1 MSHFSVAVFNSFFA
15 SVYSWVC
22 PRFRFLPSFLFR
34 FVFYF
39 CHHLPFLLFRRLFHS
54 ALFVFLTLSS
64 LLVPCLILS
73 SFIHPF
79 FGSVLSSFRYFPLP
93 LFSWKLSSFVSFV
106 RCLFWTVAFFLLF
119 NPPSPSGVKR
129 PGPEAGHS
137 YPSRVEVTCVG
148 SVPSF
153 LHAFVALVPRSCSSN
168 ASFSLSLHH
177 LRCVVRILMVSQ
189 NTIDNYTRTP
199 SLVTCATGV
208 KRILG
213 SPIFEVGCEMLRE
226 MDQRRHNK
234 RWWRAAVCLNSV
246 HGFLAYFLSPQ
257 IERIFCICVV

>member
-119 NPPSPSGVKR
+119 NPPLPLRSKAAGAWSWPFISVSCRGHLCRICSFVSSCVCC
-129 PGPEAGHS
+129 PG
-137 YPSRVEVTCVG
+137 T
-148 SVPSF
+148 SF
-153 LHAFVALVPRSCSSN
+153 V
-168 ASFSLSLHH
+168 
-177 LRCVVRILMVSQ
+177 
-189 NTIDNYTRTP
+189 
-199 SLVTCATGV
+199 
-208 KRILG
+208 
-213 SPIFEVGCEMLRE
+213 
-226 MDQRRHNK
+226 
-234 RWWRAAVCLNSV
+234 
-246 HGFLAYFLSPQ
+246 
-257 IERIFCICVV
+257 